1 MRYAPHPATLL
12 LGIALVTS
20 TSLGSAMA
28 QQSSSQQPF
37 EQVATFDH
45 QVTGV
50 AVSQDGR
57 IFVNFPRWTED
68 SPVSVAEVM
77 KDGSLRPY
85 PDQVWNEWRNAR
97 KDEMAPQE
105 HWVCVQ
111 SVVADSQGNLWVLDP
126 AAPAQ
131 DKVVA
136 GGPKLVKI
144 DLKTNQPS
152 QTISFTEQV
161 APQGSY
167 LNDVRF
173 SPDGRH
179 AYLTDS
185 GVKGALIVVDLQS
198 GKARRVLDG
207 HPSTQVEKDVQVK
220 ADGQVLRR
228 PDGRGVEF
236 AADGIAL
243 TPDGRHL
250 YWQAIKGKT
259 LYRIATDALEN
270 AQGTDRDIA
279 AKVETVGENGV
290 ADGLLITRRGDRMI
304 VTAPED
310 DALKVRVLSGAQ
322 GSRPTILVR
331 DKQLR
336 WPDSLAEGPDG
347 TLYFTTSRI
356 QDSATYKPDAPKNL
370 PTQLWRMKLDSAEA
384 TGSLNTPAQPQQ

>member
-1 MRYAPHPATLL
+1 MRYAPLHVTLL
-12 LGIALVTS
+12 LAVFLGTS
-20 TSLGSAMA
+20 SAMA
-28 QQSSSQQPF
+28 QTASPPQTF
-37 EQVATFDH
+37 EQVAAFAH

-68 SPVSVAEVM
+68 APVSVAEVM
-77 KDGSLRPY
+77 KDGSIRPF
-85 PDQVWNEWRNAR
+85 PDQRWNEWRNAK
-97 KDEMAPQE
+97 KDEMSPQD

-111 SVVADSQGNLWVLDP
+111 SVVADRQGNLWVLDP

-131 DKVVA
+131 DKVVV

-144 DLKTNQPS
+144 DLKSNQPS
-152 QTISFTEQV
+152 QTISFDERI

-173 SPDGRH
+173 SPDGHH
-179 AYLTDS
+179 AYITDS

-198 GKARRVLDG
+198 GKARRMLDG
-207 HPSTQVEKDVQVK
+207 HPSTQVEKAVQVK

-259 LYRIATDALEN
+259 LYRIATEILTDAQ
-270 AQGTDRDIA
+270 ASDRDVA
-279 AKVETVGENGV
+279 AKVETIGDNGV

-304 VTAPED
+304 VTAPEE
-310 DALKVRVLSGAQ
+310 DALKVRLLSGQ
-322 GSRPTILVR
+322 GSRPTVLVQ

-347 TLYFTTSRI
+347 MLYFTTSRI
-356 QDSATYKPDAPKNL
+356 QDSATYKPDAPKSL
-370 PTQLWRMKLDSAEA
+370 PTQLWRIKLDSAEA
-384 TGSLNTPAQPQQ
+384 TGSLNSPTRPQQ

>member
-1 MRYAPHPATLL
+1 M
-12 LGIALVTS
+12 LGVCLAAAAGH
-20 TSLGSAMA
+20 GSAIA
-28 QQSSSQQPF
+28 QTSPSQQPY
-37 EQVATFDH
+37 EQVASFEH

-68 SPVSVAEVM
+68 APVSVAEVM
-77 KDGSLRPY
+77 KDGSIKPY
-85 PDQVWNEWRNAR
+85 PDQRWNEWRNAK
-97 KDEMAPQE
+97 KDEMSPQD

-111 SVVADSQGNLWVLDP
+111 SVVADQQGNLWVLDP

-144 DLKTNQPS
+144 DLKANQPS
-152 QTISFTEQV
+152 QTVFFDESV

-167 LNDVRF
+167 LNDVCF

-179 AYLTDS
+179 AYITDS
-185 GVKGALIVVDLQS
+185 GVKGALVVVDLQS

-207 HPSTQVEKDVQVK
+207 HPSTQAEKAVQVK

-236 AADGIAL
+236 AADGVAL

-259 LYRIATDALEN
+259 LYRIATAALDDAQ
-270 AQGTDRDIA
+270 ASDRDIA

-304 VTAPED
+304 VTAPEE
-310 DALKVRVLSGAQ
+310 DALKVRLLSGQ
-322 GSRPTILVR
+322 GSRPTVLVQ

-347 TLYFTTSRI
+347 MLYFTTSRI
-356 QDSATYKPDAPKNL
+356 QDSATYKPDAPKSL
-370 PTQLWRMKLDSAEA
+370 PTQLWRIKLDSAEA
-384 TGSLNTPAQPQQ
+384 TGSLNSPTQPQQ